1 MANLGLDKAV
11 QKVSI
16 VRSNGEVVVV
26 HSGKKKKKKQSKE
39 LKPLERMTRRFNDA
53 NLASAKSLSSSHRK
67 SNSKKKDGWL
77 RDMPKNISKAADKA
91 ADEL

>member
-1 MANLGLDKAV
+1 MPNLGLSKAV
-11 QKVSI
+11 QRVSI

-26 HSGKKKKKKQSKE
+26 HSGKKKKKQSKE

-53 NLASAKSLSSSHRK
+53 NLASAKSLASSHRK

-77 RDMPKNISKAADKA
+77 RDMPKNVSKAAEKA